1 MEDVKR
7 FGAKLLHIFS
17 QNQPLDSTLFRQ
29 MQAVKIDEKLMMSE
43 KVGARSFHLWGKLLI
58 KCGQISPHLRQA
70 VLYFYILF
78 LVTLILTIVPISTVI
93 KRLLRPLLKEKL
105 EKQKRY
111 FAEPSGE

>member
-43 KVGARSFHLWGKLLI
+43 KSRCEKFPPL
-58 KCGQISPHLRQA
+58 GQITDQVRSNFTALTPSGT
-70 VLYFYILF
+70 LF
-78 LVTLILTIVPISTVI
+78 LHPLFSDVNFN
-93 KRLLRPLLKEKL
+93 RRPD
-105 EKQKRY
+105 
-111 FAEPSGE
+111 FNGD